1 LRLEGERVELEEETA
16 SAARAL
22 ETTKADMGQF
32 RRRCHQPVGRLYAE
46 FDERVIGCLAS
57 APRFSFTFPEPES
70 THQLTRHV
78 HASCV
83 SRAPVRTPT
92 RPRGFNAAG
101 TATGL
106 SHGRCVLRPP
116 CANREE
122 RVFEIA
128 RGSAFEYQ
136 PVPHD
141 AMRAKAHGDARA
153 DSLDVQLGG
162 LPFQCVFNSY
172 IRYKTFDV
180 AG

>member
-32 RRRCHQPVGRLYAE
+32 QRRCHQPVGRLYAE
-46 FDERVIGCLAS
+46 FDERVIGCLPS

-70 THQLTRHV
+70 THQLTRHG

-83 SRAPVRTPT
+83 SHASVRPAPDRVVST
-92 RPRGFNAAG
+92 RLA

-106 SHGRCVLRPP
+106 SHGRCVLRPA
-116 CANREE
+116 CAHRGE